1 MRIQSAMLCEAAT
14 VENGKLFIL
23 GAGLASWAIPSF
35 PAVAGPVLV
44 GVIEADPDLDQG
56 QASFTIS
63 VVDRAGAEL
72 LKANVAVSI
81 QGDKT
86 SGIPWIIP
94 MVAPMQ
100 IPVSG
105 PAQLDVL
112 IASDAGIDVRIPLV
126 VLQQAA
132 IS

>member
-23 GAGLASWAIPSF
+23 GAGLASWAIPAF

-81 QGDKT
+81 QGDKA

-126 VLQQAA
+126 VLQQAG
-132 IS
+132 